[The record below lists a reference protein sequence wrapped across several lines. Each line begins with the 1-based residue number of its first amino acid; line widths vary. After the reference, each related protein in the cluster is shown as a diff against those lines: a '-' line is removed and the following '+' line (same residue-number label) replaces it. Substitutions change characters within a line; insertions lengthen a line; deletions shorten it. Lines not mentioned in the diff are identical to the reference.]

1 MMGEIMDGFRDRLN
15 RGTQERGSY
24 DRYERSSRRS
34 MYSQGAQGG
43 PSIEEIA
50 QLVDESNGKQLEVI
64 NDLFEDAKD
73 DRFESEKQ
81 ILAAIDELIETVN
94 KEEAKDVNSSSYE
107 DDNSSS
113 SYSELKASSEEIL
126 RTVIS
131 NSDLLQQFAEE
142 QLPMLI
148 RGNSSILN
156 QIREALS
163 DQEDM
168 IKKISDEVERTSE
181 NTVSAN
187 TSNGNEEVLNVA
199 STNNALLNALRS
211 DVAGIQA
218 EIRNTTDRLSQKA
231 DEENA
236 PLDDEDVLTKTKAE
250 DMYKK
255 LDETIHNDCVKVY
268 RNVQKLME
276 EQNAGADDSVKKSI
290 GGLRLLSIINLIL
303 LLLNLLALLANI
315 FEII

>member
-1 MMGEIMDGFRDRLN
+1 MDGFRDRLN
-15 RGTQERGSY
+15 RGTQERGTY
-24 DRYERSSRRS
+24 DRYERTSRRG
-34 MYSQGAQGG
+34 MYSQGSQSG
-43 PSIEEIA
+43 PSIDEIA

-94 KEEAKDVNSSSYE
+94 REEAKE
-107 DDNSSS
+107 DDDSRYEVRNEDDGL
-113 SYSELKASSEEIL
+113 YTELKASSEEIL
-126 RTVIS
+126 RTVNS

-168 IKKISDEVERTSE
+168 IKKISDEIERTSE
-181 NTVSAN
+181 NNVGVN

-218 EIRNTTDRLSQKA
+218 EIRNTTDRLSKKA
-231 DEENA
+231 DVENS
-236 PLDDEDVLTKTKAE
+236 PLDEEDILTKTKAE

-276 EQNAGADDSVKKSI
+276 EQNAGADDSIKKSI

-303 LLLNLLALLANI
+303 LLLNLLALLAKI

>member
-1 MMGEIMDGFRDRLN
+1 MDGFRDRLN
-15 RGTQERGSY
+15 RGTQERGTY
-24 DRYERSSRRS
+24 DRYERTSRRG
-34 MYSQGAQGG
+34 MYSQGSQSG
-43 PSIEEIA
+43 PSIDEIA

-94 KEEAKDVNSSSYE
+94 REEAKE
-107 DDNSSS
+107 DDDSRCEVKNEDDGL
-113 SYSELKASSEEIL
+113 YTELKASSEEIL
-126 RTVIS
+126 RTVNS

-163 DQEDM
+163 DPEDM
-168 IKKISDEVERTSE
+168 IKKISDEIERTSE
-181 NTVSAN
+181 NNVGVN

-218 EIRNTTDRLSQKA
+218 EIRNTTDRLSKKA
-231 DEENA
+231 DEENS
-236 PLDDEDVLTKTKAE
+236 PLDDEDVLTKSKAE

-276 EQNAGADDSVKKSI
+276 EQNAGADDSIKKSI

-303 LLLNLLALLANI
+303 LLLNLLALLAKI

>member
-1 MMGEIMDGFRDRLN
+1 MDGFRDRLN
-15 RGTQERGSY
+15 RGTQERGTY
-24 DRYERSSRRS
+24 DRYERTSRRG
-34 MYSQGAQGG
+34 MYSQGSQSG
-43 PSIEEIA
+43 PSIDEIT

-94 KEEAKDVNSSSYE
+94 REEAKE
-107 DDNSSS
+107 DDDSRYEVRNEDDGL
-113 SYSELKASSEEIL
+113 YTELKASSEEIL
-126 RTVIS
+126 RTVNS

-168 IKKISDEVERTSE
+168 IKRISDEIERTSE
-181 NTVSAN
+181 NNVGVN

-218 EIRNTTDRLSQKA
+218 EIRNTTDRLSKKA
-231 DEENA
+231 DEENS
-236 PLDDEDVLTKTKAE
+236 PLDDEDVLTKSKAE

-276 EQNAGADDSVKKSI
+276 EQNAGADDSIKKSI

-303 LLLNLLALLANI
+303 LLLNLLALLAKI

>member
-1 MMGEIMDGFRDRLN
+1 MDGFRDRLN
-15 RGTQERGSY
+15 RGTQERGTY
-24 DRYERSSRRS
+24 DRYERTSRRG
-34 MYSQGAQGG
+34 MYSQGSQSG
-43 PSIEEIA
+43 PSIDEIA

-73 DRFESEKQ
+73 DRSESEKQ

-94 KEEAKDVNSSSYE
+94 REEAKE
-107 DDNSSS
+107 DDDSRYEVRNEDDGL
-113 SYSELKASSEEIL
+113 YTELKASSEEIL
-126 RTVIS
+126 RTVNS

-168 IKKISDEVERTSE
+168 IKKISDEIERTSE
-181 NTVSAN
+181 NNVGVN

-218 EIRNTTDRLSQKA
+218 EIRNTTDRLSKKA
-231 DEENA
+231 DEENS
-236 PLDDEDVLTKTKAE
+236 PLDDEDVLTKSKAE

-276 EQNAGADDSVKKSI
+276 EQNAGADDSIKKSI

-303 LLLNLLALLANI
+303 LLLNLLALLAKI

>member
-1 MMGEIMDGFRDRLN
+1 MDGFRDRLN
-15 RGTQERGSY
+15 RGTQERGTY
-24 DRYERSSRRS
+24 DRYERTSRRG
-34 MYSQGAQGG
+34 MYSQGSQSG
-43 PSIEEIA
+43 PSIDEIA

-94 KEEAKDVNSSSYE
+94 REEAKE
-107 DDNSSS
+107 DDDSRCEVRNEDDGL
-113 SYSELKASSEEIL
+113 YTELKASSEEIL
-126 RTVIS
+126 RTVNS

-168 IKKISDEVERTSE
+168 IKRISDEIERTSE
-181 NTVSAN
+181 NNVGVN
-187 TSNGNEEVLNVA
+187 TTNGNEEVLNVA

-218 EIRNTTDRLSQKA
+218 EIRNTTDRLSKKA
-231 DEENA
+231 DEENS
-236 PLDDEDVLTKTKAE
+236 PLDDEDVLTKSKAE

-276 EQNAGADDSVKKSI
+276 EQNAGADDSIKKSI

-303 LLLNLLALLANI
+303 LLLNLLALLAKI

>member
-1 MMGEIMDGFRDRLN
+1 MDGFRDRLN
-15 RGTQERGSY
+15 RGTQERGTY
-24 DRYERSSRRS
+24 DRYERTSRRG
-34 MYSQGAQGG
+34 MYSQGSQSG
-43 PSIEEIA
+43 PSIDEIA

-94 KEEAKDVNSSSYE
+94 REEAKE
-107 DDNSSS
+107 DDDSRCEVRNEDDGL
-113 SYSELKASSEEIL
+113 YTELKASSEEIL
-126 RTVIS
+126 RTVNS

-168 IKKISDEVERTSE
+168 IKKISDEIERTSK
-181 NTVSAN
+181 NNVGVN

-218 EIRNTTDRLSQKA
+218 EIRNTTDRLSKKA
-231 DEENA
+231 DEENS
-236 PLDDEDVLTKTKAE
+236 PLDDEDVLTKSKAE

-276 EQNAGADDSVKKSI
+276 EQNAGADDSIKKSI

-303 LLLNLLALLANI
+303 LLLNLLALLAKI

>member
-1 MMGEIMDGFRDRLN
+1 MDGFRDRLN
-15 RGTQERGSY
+15 RGTQERGTY
-24 DRYERSSRRS
+24 DRYERTSRRG
-34 MYSQGAQGG
+34 MYSQGSQSG
-43 PSIEEIA
+43 PSIDEIA

-94 KEEAKDVNSSSYE
+94 REEAKE
-107 DDNSSS
+107 DDDSRYEVRNEDDGL
-113 SYSELKASSEEIL
+113 YTELKASSEAIL
-126 RTVIS
+126 RTVNS

-168 IKKISDEVERTSE
+168 IKKISDEIERTSE
-181 NTVSAN
+181 NNVGVN

-218 EIRNTTDRLSQKA
+218 EIRNTTDRLSKKA
-231 DEENA
+231 DEENS
-236 PLDDEDVLTKTKAE
+236 PLDDEDVLTKSKAE

-276 EQNAGADDSVKKSI
+276 EQNAGADDSIKKSI

-303 LLLNLLALLANI
+303 LLLNLLALLAKI

>member
-1 MMGEIMDGFRDRLN
+1 MDGFRDRLN
-15 RGTQERGSY
+15 RGTQERGTY
-24 DRYERSSRRS
+24 DRYERTSRRG
-34 MYSQGAQGG
+34 MYSQGSQSG
-43 PSIEEIA
+43 PSIDEIA

-94 KEEAKDVNSSSYE
+94 REEAKE
-107 DDNSSS
+107 DDDSRYEVRNEDDGL
-113 SYSELKASSEEIL
+113 YTELKASSEEIL
-126 RTVIS
+126 RTVNS

-168 IKKISDEVERTSE
+168 IKKISDEIERTSE
-181 NTVSAN
+181 NNVGVN

-218 EIRNTTDRLSQKA
+218 EIRNTTDRLSKKA
-231 DEENA
+231 DEENS
-236 PLDDEDVLTKTKAE
+236 PLDEEDVLTKTKAE

-276 EQNAGADDSVKKSI
+276 EQNAGADDSIKKSI

-303 LLLNLLALLANI
+303 LLLNLLALLAKI

>member
-1 MMGEIMDGFRDRLN
+1 MDGFRDRLN
-15 RGTQERGSY
+15 RGTQERGTY
-24 DRYERSSRRS
+24 DRYERTSRRG
-34 MYSQGAQGG
+34 MYSQGSQSG
-43 PSIEEIA
+43 PSIDEIA

-64 NDLFEDAKD
+64 NDFFEDAKD

-94 KEEAKDVNSSSYE
+94 REEVKE
-107 DDNSSS
+107 DDDSRYEVRNEDDGL
-113 SYSELKASSEEIL
+113 YTELKASSEEIL
-126 RTVIS
+126 RTVNS

-168 IKKISDEVERTSE
+168 IKKISDEIERTSE
-181 NTVSAN
+181 NNVGVN

-218 EIRNTTDRLSQKA
+218 EIRNTTDRLSKKA
-231 DEENA
+231 DEENS
-236 PLDDEDVLTKTKAE
+236 PLDEEDILTKTKAE

-276 EQNAGADDSVKKSI
+276 EQNAGADDSIKKSI

-303 LLLNLLALLANI
+303 LLLNLLALLAKI

>member
-1 MMGEIMDGFRDRLN
+1 MDGFRDRLN
-15 RGTQERGSY
+15 RGTQERGTY
-24 DRYERSSRRS
+24 DRYERTSRRG
-34 MYSQGAQGG
+34 MYSQGSQSG
-43 PSIEEIA
+43 PSIDEIA

-94 KEEAKDVNSSSYE
+94 REEAKE
-107 DDNSSS
+107 DDDSRYEVRNEDDGL
-113 SYSELKASSEEIL
+113 YTELKASSEEIL
-126 RTVIS
+126 RTVNS

-142 QLPMLI
+142 QLLMLI

-168 IKKISDEVERTSE
+168 IKKISDEIERTSE
-181 NTVSAN
+181 NNVGVN

-218 EIRNTTDRLSQKA
+218 EIRNTTDRLSKKA
-231 DEENA
+231 DEENS
-236 PLDDEDVLTKTKAE
+236 PLDDEDVLTKSKAE

-276 EQNAGADDSVKKSI
+276 EQNAGADDSIKKSI

-303 LLLNLLALLANI
+303 LLLNLLALLAKI

>member
-1 MMGEIMDGFRDRLN
+1 MDGFRDRLN
-15 RGTQERGSY
+15 RGTQERGTY
-24 DRYERSSRRS
+24 DRYERTSRRG
-34 MYSQGAQGG
+34 MYSQGSQSG
-43 PSIEEIA
+43 PSIDEIA

-94 KEEAKDVNSSSYE
+94 REEAKE
-107 DDNSSS
+107 DDDSRYEVRNEDDGL
-113 SYSELKASSEEIL
+113 YTELKSSSEEIL
-126 RTVIS
+126 RTVNS

-168 IKKISDEVERTSE
+168 IKKISDEIERTSE
-181 NTVSAN
+181 NNVGVN

-218 EIRNTTDRLSQKA
+218 EIRNTTDRLSKKA
-231 DEENA
+231 DEENS
-236 PLDDEDVLTKTKAE
+236 PLDDEDVLTKSKAE

-276 EQNAGADDSVKKSI
+276 EQNAGADDSIKKSI

-303 LLLNLLALLANI
+303 LLLNLLALLAKI

>member
-1 MMGEIMDGFRDRLN
+1 MDGFRDRLN
-15 RGTQERGSY
+15 RGTQERGTY
-24 DRYERSSRRS
+24 DRYERTSRRG
-34 MYSQGAQGG
+34 MYSQGSQSG
-43 PSIEEIA
+43 PSIDEFA

-64 NDLFEDAKD
+64 NDFFEDAKD

-94 KEEAKDVNSSSYE
+94 REEAKE
-107 DDNSSS
+107 DDDSRYEVRNEDDGL
-113 SYSELKASSEEIL
+113 YTELKASSEEIL
-126 RTVIS
+126 RTVNS

-168 IKKISDEVERTSE
+168 IKKISDEIERTSE
-181 NTVSAN
+181 NNVGVN

-218 EIRNTTDRLSQKA
+218 EIRNTTDRLSKKA
-231 DEENA
+231 DEENS
-236 PLDDEDVLTKTKAE
+236 PLDDEDVLTKSKAE

-276 EQNAGADDSVKKSI
+276 EQNAGADDSIKKSI

-303 LLLNLLALLANI
+303 LLLNLLALLAKI

>member
-1 MMGEIMDGFRDRLN
+1 MDGFRDRLN
-15 RGTQERGSY
+15 RGTQERGTY
-24 DRYERSSRRS
+24 DRYERTSRRG
-34 MYSQGAQGG
+34 MYSQGSQSG
-43 PSIEEIA
+43 PSIDEIA

-64 NDLFEDAKD
+64 NDFFEDAKD

-94 KEEAKDVNSSSYE
+94 REEVKE
-107 DDNSSS
+107 DDDSRYEVRNEDDGL
-113 SYSELKASSEEIL
+113 YTELKASSEEIL
-126 RTVIS
+126 RTVNA

-168 IKKISDEVERTSE
+168 IKKISDEIERTSE
-181 NTVSAN
+181 NNVGVN

-218 EIRNTTDRLSQKA
+218 EIRNTTDRLSKKA
-231 DEENA
+231 DEENS
-236 PLDDEDVLTKTKAE
+236 PLDDEDVLTKSKAE

-276 EQNAGADDSVKKSI
+276 EQNAGADDSIKKSI

-303 LLLNLLALLANI
+303 LLLNLLALLAKI

>member
-1 MMGEIMDGFRDRLN
+1 MDGFRDRLN
-15 RGTQERGSY
+15 RGTQERGTY
-24 DRYERSSRRS
+24 DRYERTSRRG
-34 MYSQGAQGG
+34 MYSQGSQSG
-43 PSIEEIA
+43 PSIDEIA

-94 KEEAKDVNSSSYE
+94 REEVKE
-107 DDNSSS
+107 DDDSRYEVRNEDDGL
-113 SYSELKASSEEIL
+113 YTELKASSEEIL
-126 RTVIS
+126 RTVNS

-168 IKKISDEVERTSE
+168 IKKISDEIERTSE
-181 NTVSAN
+181 NNVGVN

-218 EIRNTTDRLSQKA
+218 EIRNTTDRLSKKA
-231 DEENA
+231 DEENS
-236 PLDDEDVLTKTKAE
+236 PLDDEDVLTKSKAE

-268 RNVQKLME
+268 RNVQKIME
-276 EQNAGADDSVKKSI
+276 EQNAGADDSIKKSI

-303 LLLNLLALLANI
+303 LLLNLLALLAKI

>member
-1 MMGEIMDGFRDRLN
+1 MDGFRDRLN
-15 RGTQERGSY
+15 RGTQERGTY
-24 DRYERSSRRS
+24 DRYERTSRRG
-34 MYSQGAQGG
+34 MYSQGSQSG
-43 PSIEEIA
+43 PSIDEIA

-94 KEEAKDVNSSSYE
+94 REEAKE
-107 DDNSSS
+107 DDDSRYEVRNEDDGL
-113 SYSELKASSEEIL
+113 YTELKASSEEIL
-126 RTVIS
+126 RTVNS

-168 IKKISDEVERTSE
+168 IKKISDEIERTSE
-181 NTVSAN
+181 NNVGVN

-218 EIRNTTDRLSQKA
+218 EIRNTTDRLSKKA
-231 DEENA
+231 DEENS
-236 PLDDEDVLTKTKAE
+236 PLDEEDILTKTKAE

-276 EQNAGADDSVKKSI
+276 EQNAGADDSIKKSI

-303 LLLNLLALLANI
+303 LLLNLLALLAKI

>member
-1 MMGEIMDGFRDRLN
+1 MDGFRDRLN
-15 RGTQERGSY
+15 RGTQERGTY
-24 DRYERSSRRS
+24 DRYERTSRRG
-34 MYSQGAQGG
+34 MYSQGSQSG
-43 PSIEEIA
+43 PSIDEIA

-94 KEEAKDVNSSSYE
+94 REEAKE
-107 DDNSSS
+107 DDDSRYEVRNEDDGL
-113 SYSELKASSEEIL
+113 YTELKASSEEIL
-126 RTVIS
+126 RTVNS

-168 IKKISDEVERTSE
+168 IRKISADIERSSE
-181 NTVSAN
+181 NNVGVN

-218 EIRNTTDRLSQKA
+218 EIRNTTDRLSKKA
-231 DEENA
+231 DEENS
-236 PLDDEDVLTKTKAE
+236 PLDDEDVLTKSKAE

-276 EQNAGADDSVKKSI
+276 EQNAGADDSIKKSI

-303 LLLNLLALLANI
+303 LLLNLLALLAKI

>member
-1 MMGEIMDGFRDRLN
+1 MDGFRDRLN

>member
-1 MMGEIMDGFRDRLN
+1 MDGFRDRLN
-15 RGTQERGSY
+15 RGTQERGTY
-24 DRYERSSRRS
+24 DRYERTSRRG
-34 MYSQGAQGG
+34 MYSQGSQSG
-43 PSIEEIA
+43 PSIDEIA
-50 QLVDESNGKQLEVI
+50 RLVDESNGKQLEVI

-94 KEEAKDVNSSSYE
+94 REEVKE
-107 DDNSSS
+107 DDDSRYEVRNEDDGL
-113 SYSELKASSEEIL
+113 YTELKASSEEIL
-126 RTVIS
+126 RTVNS

-168 IKKISDEVERTSE
+168 IKKISDEIERTSE
-181 NTVSAN
+181 NNVGVN

-218 EIRNTTDRLSQKA
+218 EIRNTTDRLSKKA
-231 DEENA
+231 DEENS
-236 PLDDEDVLTKTKAE
+236 PLDDEDVLTKSKAE

-276 EQNAGADDSVKKSI
+276 EQNAGADDSIKKSI

-303 LLLNLLALLANI
+303 LLLNLLALLAKI

>member
-1 MMGEIMDGFRDRLN
+1 MDGFRDRLN
-15 RGTQERGSY
+15 RGTQERGTY
-24 DRYERSSRRS
+24 DRYERTSRRG
-34 MYSQGAQGG
+34 MYSQGSQSG
-43 PSIEEIA
+43 PSIDEIA

-94 KEEAKDVNSSSYE
+94 REEAKE
-107 DDNSSS
+107 DDDSRYEVRNEDDGL
-113 SYSELKASSEEIL
+113 YTELKASSEEIL
-126 RTVIS
+126 RTVNS

-168 IKKISDEVERTSE
+168 IKKISDEIERTSE
-181 NTVSAN
+181 NNVGVN

-218 EIRNTTDRLSQKA
+218 EIRNTTDRLSKKA
-231 DEENA
+231 DEENS
-236 PLDDEDVLTKTKAE
+236 PLDDEDVLTKSKAE

-276 EQNAGADDSVKKSI
+276 EQNAGADDSIKKSI

-303 LLLNLLALLANI
+303 LLLNLLALLAKI

>member
-1 MMGEIMDGFRDRLN
+1 MDGFRDRLN
-15 RGTQERGSY
+15 RGTQERGTY
-24 DRYERSSRRS
+24 DRYERTSRRG
-34 MYSQGAQGG
+34 MYSQGSQSG
-43 PSIEEIA
+43 PSIDEIA

-81 ILAAIDELIETVN
+81 ILAAIDELIETVSR
-94 KEEAKDVNSSSYE
+94 EEAKE
-107 DDNSSS
+107 DDDSRYEVRNEDDGL
-113 SYSELKASSEEIL
+113 YTELKASSEEIL
-126 RTVIS
+126 RTVNS

-168 IKKISDEVERTSE
+168 IKKISDEIERTSE
-181 NTVSAN
+181 NSVGVN

-218 EIRNTTDRLSQKA
+218 EIRNTTDRLSKKA
-231 DEENA
+231 DEENS
-236 PLDDEDVLTKTKAE
+236 PLDDEDVLTKSKAE

-276 EQNAGADDSVKKSI
+276 EQNAGADDSIKKSI

-303 LLLNLLALLANI
+303 LLLNLLALLAKI

>member
-1 MMGEIMDGFRDRLN
+1 MDGFRDRLN
-15 RGTQERGSY
+15 RGTQERGTY
-24 DRYERSSRRS
+24 DRYERTSRRG
-34 MYSQGAQGG
+34 MYSQGSQSG
-43 PSIEEIA
+43 PSIDEIA

-94 KEEAKDVNSSSYE
+94 REEAKE
-107 DDNSSS
+107 DDDSRYEVRNEDDGLFT
-113 SYSELKASSEEIL
+113 ELKASSEEIL
-126 RTVIS
+126 RTVNS

-168 IKKISDEVERTSE
+168 IKKISDEIERTSE
-181 NTVSAN
+181 NNVSVN

-218 EIRNTTDRLSQKA
+218 EIRNTTDRLSKKA

-236 PLDDEDVLTKTKAE
+236 PLDDEDVLTKSKAE

-276 EQNAGADDSVKKSI
+276 EQNAGADDSIKKSI

-303 LLLNLLALLANI
+303 LLLNLLALLAKI

>member
-1 MMGEIMDGFRDRLN
+1 MDGFRDRLN

-24 DRYERSSRRS
+24 DRYERTSRRS

-43 PSIEEIA
+43 PSIDEIA

-94 KEEAKDVNSSSYE
+94 KEEAKDLNSSSYE

-126 RTVIS
+126 RTVNS

-290 GGLRLLSIINLIL
+290 GGLRILSLINLL
-303 LLLNLLALLANI
+303 LLILNLLALLANI

>member
-1 MMGEIMDGFRDRLN
+1 MDGFRDRLN
-15 RGTQERGSY
+15 RGTQERGTY
-24 DRYERSSRRS
+24 DRYERTSRRG
-34 MYSQGAQGG
+34 MYSQGSQSG
-43 PSIEEIA
+43 PSIDEIA

-94 KEEAKDVNSSSYE
+94 REEAKE
-107 DDNSSS
+107 DDDSRCEVRNEDDGL
-113 SYSELKASSEEIL
+113 YTELKASSEEIL
-126 RTVIS
+126 RTVNS

-168 IKKISDEVERTSE
+168 IKKISDEIERTSE
-181 NTVSAN
+181 NNVGVN

-218 EIRNTTDRLSQKA
+218 EIRNTTDRLSKKA
-231 DEENA
+231 DEENS
-236 PLDDEDVLTKTKAE
+236 PLDDEDVLTKSKAE

-276 EQNAGADDSVKKSI
+276 EQNAGADDSIKKSI

-303 LLLNLLALLANI
+303 LLLNLLALLAKI
-315 FEII
+315 FEIF

>member
-1 MMGEIMDGFRDRLN
+1 MDGFRDRLN
-15 RGTQERGSY
+15 RGTQERGTY
-24 DRYERSSRRS
+24 DRYERTSRRG
-34 MYSQGAQGG
+34 MYSQGSQSG
-43 PSIEEIA
+43 PSIDEIA

-94 KEEAKDVNSSSYE
+94 REEAKVDDDSRYEVRNE
-107 DDNSSS
+107 DDGL
-113 SYSELKASSEEIL
+113 YTELKASSEEIL
-126 RTVIS
+126 RTVNS

-168 IKKISDEVERTSE
+168 IKKISDEIERTSE
-181 NTVSAN
+181 NNVGVN
-187 TSNGNEEVLNVA
+187 TSNGNEEVLNVV

-218 EIRNTTDRLSQKA
+218 EIRNTTDRLSKKA
-231 DEENA
+231 DEENS
-236 PLDDEDVLTKTKAE
+236 PLDDEDVLTKSKAE

-276 EQNAGADDSVKKSI
+276 EQNAGADDSIKKSI

-303 LLLNLLALLANI
+303 LLLNLLALLAKI

>member
-1 MMGEIMDGFRDRLN
+1 MDGFRDRLN
-15 RGTQERGSY
+15 RGTQERGTY
-24 DRYERSSRRS
+24 DRYERTSRRG
-34 MYSQGAQGG
+34 MYSQGSQSG
-43 PSIEEIA
+43 PSIDEIA

-64 NDLFEDAKD
+64 NDLFEDAKY

-94 KEEAKDVNSSSYE
+94 REEVKE
-107 DDNSSS
+107 DDDSRYEVRNEDDGL
-113 SYSELKASSEEIL
+113 YTELKASSEEIL
-126 RTVIS
+126 RTVNS

-168 IKKISDEVERTSE
+168 IKKISDEIERTSE
-181 NTVSAN
+181 NNVGVN

-218 EIRNTTDRLSQKA
+218 EIRNTTDRLSKKA
-231 DEENA
+231 DEENS
-236 PLDDEDVLTKTKAE
+236 PLDDEDVLTKSKAE

-276 EQNAGADDSVKKSI
+276 EQNAGADDSIKKSI

-303 LLLNLLALLANI
+303 LLLNLLALLAKI

>member
-1 MMGEIMDGFRDRLN
+1 MDGFRDRLN

-43 PSIEEIA
+43 ASIDEIA

-107 DDNSSS
+107 DDNDDS

-126 RTVIS
+126 RTVNS

-168 IKKISDEVERTSE
+168 IKKISDEIERTSE

-290 GGLRLLSIINLIL
+290 GGLRILSLINLL
-303 LLLNLLALLANI
+303 LLILNLLALLANI

>member
-1 MMGEIMDGFRDRLN
+1 MDGFRDRLN
-15 RGTQERGSY
+15 RGTQERGTY
-24 DRYERSSRRS
+24 DRYERTSRRG
-34 MYSQGAQGG
+34 MYSQGSQSG
-43 PSIEEIA
+43 PSIDEIA

-94 KEEAKDVNSSSYE
+94 REEVKE
-107 DDNSSS
+107 DDDSRYEVRNEDDGL
-113 SYSELKASSEEIL
+113 YTELKASSEEIL
-126 RTVIS
+126 RTVNS

-168 IKKISDEVERTSE
+168 IKKISDEIERTSE
-181 NTVSAN
+181 NNVGVN

-218 EIRNTTDRLSQKA
+218 EIRNTTDRLSKKA
-231 DEENA
+231 DEENS
-236 PLDDEDVLTKTKAE
+236 PLDDEDVLTKSKAE

-276 EQNAGADDSVKKSI
+276 EQNAGADDSIKKSI

-303 LLLNLLALLANI
+303 LLLNLLALLAKI

>member
-1 MMGEIMDGFRDRLN
+1 MDGFRDRLN
-15 RGTQERGSY
+15 RGTQERGTY
-24 DRYERSSRRS
+24 DRYERTSRRG
-34 MYSQGAQGG
+34 MYSQGSQSG
-43 PSIEEIA
+43 PSIDEIA

-94 KEEAKDVNSSSYE
+94 REEAKE
-107 DDNSSS
+107 DDDSRYEVRNEDDGL
-113 SYSELKASSEEIL
+113 YTELKASSEEIL
-126 RTVIS
+126 RTVNS

-168 IKKISDEVERTSE
+168 IKKISDEIERTSE
-181 NTVSAN
+181 NNVGVN

-218 EIRNTTDRLSQKA
+218 EIRNTTDRLSKKA
-231 DEENA
+231 DEENS
-236 PLDDEDVLTKTKAE
+236 PLDDEDVLRKSKAE

-276 EQNAGADDSVKKSI
+276 EQNAGADDSIKKSI

-303 LLLNLLALLANI
+303 LLLNLLALLAKI

>member
-1 MMGEIMDGFRDRLN
+1 MDGFRDRLN
-15 RGTQERGSY
+15 RGTQERGTY
-24 DRYERSSRRS
+24 DRYERTSRRG
-34 MYSQGAQGG
+34 MYSQGSQSG
-43 PSIEEIA
+43 PSIDEIA

-64 NDLFEDAKD
+64 NDFFEDAKD

-94 KEEAKDVNSSSYE
+94 REEVKE
-107 DDNSSS
+107 DDDSRYEVRNEDDGL
-113 SYSELKASSEEIL
+113 YTELKASSEEIL
-126 RTVIS
+126 RTVNS

-168 IKKISDEVERTSE
+168 IKKISDEIERTSE
-181 NTVSAN
+181 NNVGVN

-218 EIRNTTDRLSQKA
+218 EIRNTTDRLSKKA
-231 DEENA
+231 DEENS
-236 PLDDEDVLTKTKAE
+236 PLDDEDVLTKSKAE

-276 EQNAGADDSVKKSI
+276 EQNAGADDSIKKSI

-303 LLLNLLALLANI
+303 LLLNLLALLAKI

>member
-1 MMGEIMDGFRDRLN
+1 MDGFRDRLN
-15 RGTQERGSY
+15 RGTQERGTY
-24 DRYERSSRRS
+24 DRYERTSRRG
-34 MYSQGAQGG
+34 MYSQGSQSG
-43 PSIEEIA
+43 PSIDEIA

-81 ILAAIDELIETVN
+81 ILAAIDELIETV
-94 KEEAKDVNSSSYE
+94 KREEAKE
-107 DDNSSS
+107 DDDSRCEVRNEDDGL
-113 SYSELKASSEEIL
+113 YTELKASSEEIL
-126 RTVIS
+126 RTVNS

-168 IKKISDEVERTSE
+168 IKRISDEIEKTSE
-181 NTVSAN
+181 NNIGVN

-218 EIRNTTDRLSQKA
+218 EIRNTTDRLSKKA
-231 DEENA
+231 DEENS
-236 PLDDEDVLTKTKAE
+236 PLDDEDVLTKSKAE

-276 EQNAGADDSVKKSI
+276 EQNAGADDSIKKSI

-303 LLLNLLALLANI
+303 LLLNLLALLAKI

>member
-1 MMGEIMDGFRDRLN
+1 MDGFRDRLN
-15 RGTQERGSY
+15 RGTQERGTY
-24 DRYERSSRRS
+24 DRYERTSRRG
-34 MYSQGAQGG
+34 MYSQGSQSG
-43 PSIEEIA
+43 PSIDEIA

-94 KEEAKDVNSSSYE
+94 REEAKVDDDSRYEVRNE
-107 DDNSSS
+107 DDGL
-113 SYSELKASSEEIL
+113 YTELKASSEEIL
-126 RTVIS
+126 RTVNS

-168 IKKISDEVERTSE
+168 IKKISDEIERTSE
-181 NTVSAN
+181 NNVGVN

-218 EIRNTTDRLSQKA
+218 EIRNTTDRLSKKA
-231 DEENA
+231 DEENS
-236 PLDDEDVLTKTKAE
+236 PLDDEDVLTKSKAE

-276 EQNAGADDSVKKSI
+276 EQNAGADDSIKKSI

-303 LLLNLLALLANI
+303 LLLNLLALLAKI

>member
-1 MMGEIMDGFRDRLN
+1 MDGFRDRLN

-34 MYSQGAQGG
+34 MYSQGVQGG
-43 PSIEEIA
+43 PSIDEIA

-94 KEEAKDVNSSSYE
+94 KEELKDVNSSSYE

-126 RTVIS
+126 RTVNS

-290 GGLRLLSIINLIL
+290 GGLRILSLINLL
-303 LLLNLLALLANI
+303 LLILNLLALLANI

>member
-1 MMGEIMDGFRDRLN
+1 MDGFRDRLN
-15 RGTQERGSY
+15 RGTQERGTY
-24 DRYERSSRRS
+24 DRYERTSRRG
-34 MYSQGAQGG
+34 MYSQGSQSG
-43 PSIEEIA
+43 PSIDEIA

-94 KEEAKDVNSSSYE
+94 REEAKE
-107 DDNSSS
+107 DDDSRYEVRNEDDGL
-113 SYSELKASSEEIL
+113 YTELKASSEEIL
-126 RTVIS
+126 RTVNS

-168 IKKISDEVERTSE
+168 IKKISNEIERTSE
-181 NTVSAN
+181 NNVGVN

-218 EIRNTTDRLSQKA
+218 EIRNTTDRLSKKA
-231 DEENA
+231 DEENS
-236 PLDDEDVLTKTKAE
+236 PLDDEDVLTKSKAE

-276 EQNAGADDSVKKSI
+276 EQNAGADDSIKKSI

-303 LLLNLLALLANI
+303 LLLNLLALLAKI

>member
-1 MMGEIMDGFRDRLN
+1 MDGFRDRLN
-15 RGTQERGSY
+15 RGTQERGTY
-24 DRYERSSRRS
+24 DRYERTSRRG
-34 MYSQGAQGG
+34 MYSQGSQSG
-43 PSIEEIA
+43 PSIDEIT

-94 KEEAKDVNSSSYE
+94 REEAKE
-107 DDNSSS
+107 DDDSRYEVRNEDDGL
-113 SYSELKASSEEIL
+113 YTELKASSEEIL
-126 RTVIS
+126 RTVNS

-168 IKKISDEVERTSE
+168 IKKISDEIERTSE
-181 NTVSAN
+181 NNVGVN

-218 EIRNTTDRLSQKA
+218 EIRNTTDRLSKKA
-231 DEENA
+231 DEENS
-236 PLDDEDVLTKTKAE
+236 PLDDEDVLTKSKAE

-276 EQNAGADDSVKKSI
+276 EQNAGADDSIKKSI

-303 LLLNLLALLANI
+303 LLLNLLALLAKI

>member
-1 MMGEIMDGFRDRLN
+1 MDGFRDRLN
-15 RGTQERGSY
+15 RGTQERGTY
-24 DRYERSSRRS
+24 DRYERTSRRG
-34 MYSQGAQGG
+34 MYSQGSQSG
-43 PSIEEIA
+43 PSIDEIA

-94 KEEAKDVNSSSYE
+94 REEAKEDGGSRCEVRNE
-107 DDNSSS
+107 DDGL
-113 SYSELKASSEEIL
+113 YTELKASSEEIL
-126 RTVIS
+126 RTVNS

-168 IKKISDEVERTSE
+168 IKKISDEIERTSE
-181 NTVSAN
+181 NNVGVN

-218 EIRNTTDRLSQKA
+218 EIRNTTDRLSKKA
-231 DEENA
+231 DEENS
-236 PLDDEDVLTKTKAE
+236 PLDDEDVLTKSKAE

-276 EQNAGADDSVKKSI
+276 EQNAGADDSIKKSI

-303 LLLNLLALLANI
+303 LLLNLLALLAKI

>member
-1 MMGEIMDGFRDRLN
+1 MDGFRDRLN
-15 RGTQERGSY
+15 RGTQERGTY
-24 DRYERSSRRS
+24 DRYERTSRRG
-34 MYSQGAQGG
+34 MYSQGSQSG
-43 PSIEEIA
+43 PSIDEIA

-94 KEEAKDVNSSSYE
+94 REEVKE
-107 DDNSSS
+107 DDDSRYEVRNEDDGL
-113 SYSELKASSEEIL
+113 YTELKASSEEIL
-126 RTVIS
+126 RTVNS
-131 NSDLLQQFAEE
+131 NSDILQQFAEE

-168 IKKISDEVERTSE
+168 IKKISDEIERTSE
-181 NTVSAN
+181 NNVGVN

-218 EIRNTTDRLSQKA
+218 EIRNTTDRLSKKA
-231 DEENA
+231 DEENS
-236 PLDDEDVLTKTKAE
+236 PLDDEDVLTKSKAE

-276 EQNAGADDSVKKSI
+276 EQNAGADDSIKKSI

-303 LLLNLLALLANI
+303 LLLNLLALLAKI

>member
-1 MMGEIMDGFRDRLN
+1 MDGFRDRLN
-15 RGTQERGSY
+15 RGTQERGTY
-24 DRYERSSRRS
+24 DRYERTSRRG
-34 MYSQGAQGG
+34 MYSQGSQSG
-43 PSIEEIA
+43 PSIDEIA

-94 KEEAKDVNSSSYE
+94 REEAKE
-107 DDNSSS
+107 DDDSRYEVRNEDDGL
-113 SYSELKASSEEIL
+113 YTELKASSEEIL
-126 RTVIS
+126 RTVNA

-168 IKKISDEVERTSE
+168 IKKISDEIERTSE
-181 NTVSAN
+181 NNVGVN

-218 EIRNTTDRLSQKA
+218 EIRNTTDRLSKKA
-231 DEENA
+231 DEENS
-236 PLDDEDVLTKTKAE
+236 PLDDEDVLTKSKAE

-276 EQNAGADDSVKKSI
+276 EQNAGADDSIKKSI

-303 LLLNLLALLANI
+303 LLLNLLALLAKI